1 MYVYTCVQLSAQR
14 SGKLTLD
21 EDSPMS
27 ESQKRAVRMV
37 KFGSTSSQV
46 GLRQDS
52 AQPTVAPSALTQ
64 STSNTASLRDGGTW
78 PEVRRSRETGELELP
93 VESQISSPVYSKTT
107 TFSSSFGV
115 QSGGDNGCG
124 LSRDP
129 PSDAWQ
135 DQFIFKMSNVDP
147 HPVDTWHGVI
157 RSRETSV
164 ELEQPVEPRF
174 SSSNS
179 PLFSSSCD
187 LQNVGNSGRGMSG
200 DLRLDKQQQQFN
212 FNFKMPTSSPAKDAC
227 TAMDVVSNSS
237 EKRQD
242 TFSSDRSRLE
252 SFSFSPAKEPTVE
265 RRPTTQFPCVSI
277 FARRPSLLS
286 RTNGVGFTLRHLDRP
301 QFKPF
306 VLDHL

>member
-1 MYVYTCVQLSAQR
+1 MYVYTCIQLSAQR

-37 KFGSTSSQV
+37 KFGSTSSPAR
-46 GLRQDS
+46 LRQDS
-52 AQPTVAPSALTQ
+52 AQPTPAPSALRQ
-64 STSNTASLRDGGTW
+64 GTSNTASLRDGGTW

-115 QSGGDNGCG
+115 QNGGNSGCG
-124 LSRDP
+124 LPGDP

-135 DQFIFKMSNVDP
+135 DQFTFKMSNVDP

-212 FNFKMPTSSPAKDAC
+212 FNFKMPISPTKDTC
-227 TAMDVVSNSS
+227 TAMDVVSNTS
-237 EKRQD
+237 EMRLD
-242 TFSSDRSRLE
+242 AFSSDRSRLE

-265 RRPTTQFPCVSI
+265 RRPMTQFPCVSI

-286 RTNGVGFTLRHLDRP
+286 RTNGVGFTLRHLDGP